1 MIANRDGGE
10 EDQWDCP
17 LKTENQQRKV
27 VARALIEIWQ
37 PLVQEYLREEWNDLV
52 IKTSLKMADLLHV
65 ESMWIIDVLR

>member
-1 MIANRDGGE
+1 M
-10 EDQWDCP
+10 
-17 LKTENQQRKV
+17 KTENQQRKV

-65 ESMWIIDVLR
+65 ESM